1 METISYLNVGGSD
14 YELVDKQAR
23 NDIELKAD
31 KTALEKVVS
40 GSPAGVYTNL
50 AALQGV
56 EDIDKTKIYL
66 TKDDG
71 NWCYWNGSAWAK
83 GGVYQ
88 ATKIDNNSISVNKL
102 NFIERKGNIF
112 TTENSVVGK
121 AISSDT
127 IYDNGNSTLSDY
139 LPVEEGETYIFYSVN
154 LALYDSNKAF
164 QRCVLSNS
172 TEAPVL
178 NPDGDINLCKITI
191 KSGTKYLRLSAP
203 NSAFKNLYLV
213 NIKEPAGTEKSYKLS
228 IDIQK
233 NIMPSD
239 IKENTID
246 TNKLDFFIRKGNLV
260 NPKDYEIGTNFYLHN
275 NCVFWQYNESNF
287 TTGFIPVKPNTKYR
301 TFSLFAIYFN
311 QDKEILSGYQISTSN
326 HVETITT
333 PNDCYY
339 VRLTSNISTLNSIYF
354 YELGDIN
361 FNTRVSYLKPS
372 GLKSKEAYV
381 EKDNLNFVNNKG
393 ELFNQATKLDGVTF
407 FSGDTLIYTESNREG
422 VSDFILV
429 KPNTTYSFYVL
440 LVAWFDENMEF
451 ISFTEPNGTDDI
463 HRFEATSPDN
473 AKYARITYSIQ
484 ALNYIT
490 MYEKTETNK
499 NVRYE
504 ILENS
509 FNTNYDEFLSKPP
522 TMPKLQEENNFDSS
536 FGNECYFLGRWEK
549 RNLNGVSVIY
559 TGYTGSK
566 IYTKLQN
573 ATSATFNFLNN
584 TSVAYKINGS
594 EYKYSIGDTL
604 SINGL
609 SSKVDNYIE
618 IVINS
623 LSTSTFYSD
632 NGAGFKNVATDG
644 TAIAV
649 APKERTILIYGDSIT
664 QGYNIKGDGKT
675 NYELNYANLMAQMLR
690 VRIVPVG
697 IGGIGYTNPGGD
709 FKPVKGD
716 DDYSNS
722 NYVMENSYVDYMRN
736 GVKEKSQYP
745 DIIVIELG
753 TNGNLTNRKDV
764 AVNVISRIQNKYPGI
779 PIFGLLPFNGTNASI
794 LKEAYNSCNNVIT
807 VETNKY
813 VITIADWVH
822 PDIEGSKVI
831 AKNLSNFLLNYFG
844 KSYFLI

>member
-1 METISYLNVGGSD
+1 METVSYLNVGGVD
-14 YELVDKQAR
+14 YELADKQAR
-23 NDIELKAD
+23 NNIELKAD
-31 KTALEKVVS
+31 KTALENAVS
-40 GSPAGVYTNL
+40 GSPAGVYNSL
-50 AALQGV
+50 SDLQADGGA
-56 EDIDKTKIYL
+56 IKTRIYL

-88 ATKIDNNSISVNKL
+88 ATKLDNDSISINML
-102 NFIERKGNIF
+102 NFITRKGNLF
-112 TTENSVVGK
+112 TTENSEEGK
-121 AISSDT
+121 AISTTGIFSHD
-127 IYDNGNSTLSDY
+127 NSTLSDY

-154 LALYDSNKAF
+154 VALYDSNKAF
-164 QRCVLSNS
+164 QKGVASNS
-172 TEAPVL
+172 EEAPAI
-178 NPDGDINLCKITI
+178 NPNGDVNLCKITI
-191 KSGTKYLRLSAP
+191 KAGTSYLRLAAP
-203 NSAFKNLYLV
+203 SNSFANLYLT
-213 NIKEPAGTEKSYKLS
+213 NIKEPATTDKSYK
-228 IDIQK
+228 IDI
-233 NIMPSD
+233 NIENNINPND
-239 IKENTID
+239 IKEGTVD
-246 TNKLDFFIRKGNLV
+246 TNKLDFFVRKGNLV
-260 NPKDYEIGTNFYLHN
+260 NPIDYTTGLNFYLHN
-275 NCVFWQYNESNF
+275 GYVFKKTDDGVFS
-287 TTGFIPVKPNTKYR
+287 TGFIRVKPNTKYR
-301 TFSLFAIYFN
+301 TFSLRIVYFN
-311 QDKEILSGYQISTSN
+311 KDKEVISGYTISTDN
-326 HVETITT
+326 HIETVTT
-333 PNDCYY
+333 PKDCYY
-339 VRLTSNISTLNSIYF
+339 VRITSAISTLNSIFF

-407 FSGDTLIYTESNREG
+407 FSGDTLIYTESNGEG

-573 ATSATFNFLNN
+573 ATSVTFNFMSS
-584 TSVAYKINGS
+584 TSMAYKINGS
-594 EYKYSIGDTL
+594 EYKYVVGSSLT
-604 SINGL
+604 INGL

-632 NGAGFKNVATDG
+632 NGAGFKNITTDG
-644 TAIAV
+644 NAIAV
-649 APKERTILIYGDSIT
+649 APKERTVLIYGDSIT

-690 VRIVPVG
+690 VRVVPVG
-697 IGGIGYTNPGGD
+697 IGGIGFTNSGGD

-716 DDYSNS
+716 TNYSNS
-722 NYVMENSYVDYMRN
+722 DYVMETSYIDYMRN
-736 GVKEKSQYP
+736 GKKDQSQYP
-745 DIIVIELG
+745 DFIIVELG
-753 TNGNLTNRKDV
+753 TNGNLTNRNDV
-764 AVNVISRIQNKYPGI
+764 ALNVIKRIQNKYPGI
-779 PIFGLLPFNGTNASI
+779 PIFGLIPFNGTNASI
-794 LKEAYNSCNNVIT
+794 LKEVYNSCENVIT
-807 VETNKY
+807 VEANKY

-822 PDIEGSKVI
+822 PNIEGSKVI

-844 KSYFLI
+844 KSYFLV

>member
-88 ATKIDNNSISVNKL
+88 ATKIDNNSISVNMINYIK
-102 NFIERKGNIF
+102 RKGNLF
-112 TTENSVVGK
+112 TTENAEIGK
-121 AISSDT
+121 AIGDSNV
-127 IYDNGNSTLSDY
+127 YDNGGYSISDY

-154 LALYDSNKAF
+154 IALYDSNKAF
-164 QRCVLSNS
+164 QKVVKSNS
-172 TEAPVL
+172 EEAPSL
-178 NPDGDINLCKITI
+178 SDKGDYNICKIVI
-191 KSGTKYLRLSAP
+191 QNGTKYLRLSAP
-203 NSAFKNLYLV
+203 NNSFKNLYLV
-213 NIKEPAGTEKSYKLS
+213 NIKEPTGTIKSYKLD

-233 NIMPSD
+233 DINSDD
-239 IKENTID
+239 IKENIID

-260 NPKDYEIGTNFYLHN
+260 NPTDYTIGLNMYEYYGY
-275 NCVFWQYNESNF
+275 VFQNYNESNF
-287 TTGFIPVKPNTKYR
+287 TTGFIPVKPNTKYK
-301 TFSLFAIYFN
+301 TFSLYVIYFN
-311 QDKEILSGYQISTSN
+311 KDKEVISLYTIATSN
-326 HVETITT
+326 HVEVIIT
-333 PNDCYY
+333 PDDCYY
-339 VRLTSNISTLNSIYF
+339 VRLTSNKSTLDSVSF
-354 YELGDIN
+354 YELGDV
-361 FNTRVSYLKPS
+361 NTNNRISYLNPK
-372 GLKSKEAYV
+372 GLESKEAYIK
-381 EKDNLNFVNNKG
+381 ENNLTFVTNKG
-393 ELFNQATKLDGVTF
+393 ELFNQDTRLDGISFTN
-407 FSGDTLIYTESNREG
+407 GDTLTYVENSVEG

-429 KPNTTYSFYVL
+429 KPNTTYCFYVL

-451 ISFTEPNGTDDI
+451 ISFSLPTGTEDI

-473 AKYARITYSIQ
+473 ARYARITYSLG

-499 NVRYE
+499 YARYE
-504 ILENS
+504 IKENT
-509 FNTNYDEFLSKPP
+509 FTIDYDEFLSKPP
-522 TMPKLQEENNFDSS
+522 TMPRLQEENNYDTN

-549 RNLNGVSVIY
+549 RNLSGVDVIY

-709 FKPVKGD
+709 FKPIKGD